1 MDKQFVRIF
10 HLYKNDIYRFHIFLK
25 NYNKY
30 ISVSVNILNK
40 YADEGYIESFQEGVD
55 ATANKNMKNRKEL
68 DINEKYSYIF

>member
-1 MDKQFVRIF
+1 MLESFIYIKMIYIDSIF
-10 HLYKNDIYRFHIFLK
+10 FLK